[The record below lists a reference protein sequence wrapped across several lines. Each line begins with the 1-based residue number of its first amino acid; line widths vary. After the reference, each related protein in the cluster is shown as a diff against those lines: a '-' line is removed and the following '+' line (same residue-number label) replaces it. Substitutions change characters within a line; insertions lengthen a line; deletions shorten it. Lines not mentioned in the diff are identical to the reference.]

1 MECALPIQRAKP
13 AKTASSSDRFE
24 GTERVPKILIVE
36 DELRY
41 GINLMRALTDFSS
54 SPYRL
59 DVDITPDPKVAYR
72 HADLDDIDIYIVDLK
87 LRDEESPFFENR
99 EIGNDLIEKILKKTN
114 AGLIIHSSLEAD
126 ENAASYMMLGA
137 DDYIQKAS
145 RKGGSKEIREGS
157 RILIK
162 EKALHEIIMA
172 KVIAVWRRVQQ
183 TRPDE
188 ATNFA
193 HTNRTFLIGD
203 WKFIVGNRELVN
215 LKGQKIRV
223 TPTEHALLKYL
234 SVVKTHEI
242 DIETFNLEILGRSSS
257 ERDRR
262 VDNYVYRIRTRLGPS
277 VELVSNRERKYRL
290 LTVVELFDDQTF
302 PPKDD

>member
-1 MECALPIQRAKP
+1 MECALPNQLAKP

-24 GTERVPKILIVE
+24 GTERVPNVLIVE

-41 GINLMRALTDFSS
+41 GIDLMRALTDYKS

-59 DVDITPDPKVAYR
+59 HVDMTPDPKVAHR
-72 HADLDDIDIYIVDLK
+72 HADLDNIDIYIVDLK
-87 LRDEESPFFENR
+87 LRDEKNPFFENQ
-99 EIGNDLIEKILKKTN
+99 EIGNAIIEKILQKTN
-114 AGLIIHSSLEAD
+114 AGLIIHSTLEAD
-126 ENAASYMMLGA
+126 ENAPAYMMLGA

-157 RILIK
+157 RTLVK
-162 EKALHEIIMA
+162 EKALHEIMKA

-183 TRPDE
+183 VRPDE
-188 ATNFA
+188 IRKFA

-203 WKFIVGNRELVN
+203 WKFIVGNRELVDS
-215 LKGQKIRV
+215 KGQKIRV

-234 SVVKTHEI
+234 SVVKNHEI
-242 DIETFNLEILGRSSS
+242 DVETFNLEILGRSYP
-257 ERDRR
+257 ERERR

-277 VELVSNRERKYRL
+277 VALVSNREKKYRL
-290 LTVVELFDDQTF
+290 LTVQEVSEQ
-302 PPKDD
+302 